1 MIEDTWEILKLLGV
15 DPRRLHLKWIS
26 ASEGAIFAE
35 EIRSFVQ
42 FIKELGENPL
52 AEKQTAALESAQ
64 SA

>member
-1 MIEDTWEILKLLGV
+1 MVEDTWEILKLLGV

-52 AEKQTAALESAQ
+52 SEKQTAALESAQ